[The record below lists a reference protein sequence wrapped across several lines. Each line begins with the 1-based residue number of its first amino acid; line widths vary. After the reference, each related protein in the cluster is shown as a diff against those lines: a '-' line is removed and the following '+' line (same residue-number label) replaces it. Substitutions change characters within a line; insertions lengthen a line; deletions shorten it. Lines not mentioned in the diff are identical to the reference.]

1 MYVRYTQP
9 LLLFLAAAHS
19 AFLPSSLLCWGWCF
33 WARRWVPTAHDPSHL
48 AVRQFCFCL
57 VLHGIALALDTV
69 LIYDNIY
76 LVRLAASINGVHGC
90 PSQAKAPCTNG
101 RDICVVG
108 SA

>member
-33 WARRWVPTAHDPSHL
+33 WARRWVPTARDPSHM

-76 LVRLAASINGVHGC
+76 LVRLAD
-90 PSQAKAPCTNG
+90 PSA
-101 RDICVVG
+101 
-108 SA
+108 